1 MTTTDVTAGQNVTT
15 PDTDAN
21 TITAIMRGVK
31 QNRKSLDDVPVIG
44 KLFKWDIHKI
54 LDVCYNNYVFYF
66 TVLKTY
72 LLFLNAFQIHSLIAY
87 SLMNKM
93 S

>member
-15 PDTDAN
+15 PNTDAN

-44 KLFKWDIHKI
+44 KLFK
-54 LDVCYNNYVFYF
+54 
-66 TVLKTY
+66 
-72 LLFLNAFQIHSLIAY
+72 
-87 SLMNKM
+87 
-93 S
+93 